1 MLRMRVKTADDC
13 GGIRTVNGSSTRCY
27 AEALMFTLTAR
38 PTEPVAA
45 ACTAWDAAAA
55 GDVRASEPAR

>member
-1 MLRMRVKTADDC
+1 MP
-13 GGIRTVNGSSTRCY
+13 RTQSGRRLAQAARARSIP
-27 AEALMFTLTAR
+27 ALTAAAH

>member
-1 MLRMRVKTADDC
+1 MWVRNGADCD
-13 GGIRTVNGSSTRCY
+13 GIRTVNGSSTRCY
-27 AEALMFTLTAR
+27 AEALMFTLAAH

-55 GDVRASEPAR
+55 GDARASEPAR